1 MKLKVTDKN
10 DQLEIKNITD
20 NVTAIVPYQQEKS
33 YFANVVQWIGEERR
47 VIDFESYEEYDLF
60 TIEEIKR

>member
-1 MKLKVTDKN
+1 MKLKVIDKGKE
-10 DQLEIKNITD
+10 LEIENLKDKILAT
-20 NVTAIVPYQQEKS
+20 VPYQPEKS

-60 TIEEIKR
+60 TIEEI